1 MFVQVGDGRR
11 PVDWCR
17 NSMPVLYVY
26 LRVVGLSLSSV
37 STVSA
42 LVLTTLRARID
53 TGPVWTHNSD
63 LNPCTGKVL

>member
-1 MFVQVGDGRR
+1 MFVEVGDGRR

-26 LRVVGLSLSSV
+26 LLVVRLSLSSV

-42 LVLTTLRARID
+42 LVSTTLRARID
-53 TGPVWTHNSD
+53 TGPVWTHKSD
-63 LNPCTGKVL
+63 LNPSEEKG